1 MTAVAREDVW
11 MFRFPVLLLC
21 GVVAVATAAELAVEE
36 QEVDEAAEQSQRIYR
51 TVDQQGQPVFTDAPD
66 HRVPVQEIEIR
77 QQNMIPMVVPRIKT
91 QPPLAVEAIPDYK
104 LAITSPENETT
115 MHNPESL
122 TVAISVNP
130 APAKGHTLRLLNN
143 GEETSRHI
151 EWPNRGEHRFV
162 AQILDDSGKVL
173 VESAPVIV
181 YIHRASILNR

>member
-1 MTAVAREDVW
+1 MIRL
-11 MFRFPVLLLC
+11 PVLLLC
-21 GVVAVATAAELAVEE
+21 GVVAVATAAAQLAVEE
-36 QEVDEAAEQSQRIYR
+36 QEIDEAADQSQRVYR
-51 TVDQQGQPVFTDAPD
+51 TVDQQGRPVFTDAPD

-91 QPPLAVEAIPDYK
+91 QPPLAVETIPDYK

-122 TVAISVNP
+122 TVVISVNP
-130 APAKGHTLRLLNN
+130 APAEGHTARLLNN

-162 AQILDDSGKVL
+162 AQILDGSGKVL